1 MRRMFSHITLLL
13 GLTVVMAV
21 GTPDVV
27 HAQSDPLVL
36 IVHPE
41 NAAEDLSYQDVR
53 RIARLDRLY
62 WSQTDGIV
70 LLLPGP
76 AADERRRTLNRVFQ
90 MSEQAFK
97 QHWVSVAYQTEVLSL
112 PRPYTECA
120 VAVRIVGSLKN
131 AAAFVHAS
139 CVDETVRVV
148 AVDGKLPSD
157 PGYRL

>member
-1 MRRMFSHITLLL
+1 MMRLLFCITA
-13 GLTVVMAV
+13 VVMLSAFGAPGV
-21 GTPDVV
+21 GY
-27 HAQSDPLVL
+27 AQDDPIVL
-36 IVHPE
+36 IVHPDNPVDE
-41 NAAEDLSYQDVR
+41 LSYQDVR
-53 RIARLDRLY
+53 RIARMDRLY

-76 AADERRRTLNRVFQ
+76 TATERRRVLDRIFL

-97 QHWVSVAYQTEVLSL
+97 QHWVSVAYQLEVLSL

-120 VAVRIVGSLKN
+120 VAVRIVGSLKF
-131 AAAFVHAS
+131 AASLVRAS

-148 AVDGKLPSD
+148 PVDGRLPSD

>member
-1 MRRMFSHITLLL
+1 MIKGLFLIAGLSLL
-13 GLTVVMAV
+13 VAV
-21 GTPDVV
+21 SAPGVV
-27 HAQSDPLVL
+27 HAQNDPLVL
-36 IVHPE
+36 IVHPDNPVDE
-41 NAAEDLSYQDVR
+41 LSYQDVR
-53 RIARLDRLY
+53 RIARMDRLY

-76 AADERRRTLNRVFQ
+76 TAAERKRMLARVFL

-97 QHWVSVAYQTEVLSL
+97 QHWVSVAYQLEVLSL

-120 VAVRIVGSLKN
+120 VAVRIVGSLKF
-131 AAAFVHAS
+131 AASLVRAS

-148 AVDGKLPSD
+148 PVDGRLPSD

>member
-1 MRRMFSHITLLL
+1 MIKGLFLIAGLSLL
-13 GLTVVMAV
+13 VAV
-21 GTPDVV
+21 SAPGVV
-27 HAQSDPLVL
+27 HAQNDPLVL
-36 IVHPE
+36 IVHPDNPVDE
-41 NAAEDLSYQDVR
+41 LSYQDVR
-53 RIARLDRLY
+53 RIARMDRLY

-76 AADERRRTLNRVFQ
+76 TAAERKRMLDRVFL

-97 QHWVSVAYQTEVLSL
+97 QHWVSVAYQLEVLSL

-120 VAVRIVGSLKN
+120 VAVRIVGSLKF
-131 AAAFVHAS
+131 AASLVRAS

-148 AVDGKLPSD
+148 PVDGRLPSD

>member
-1 MRRMFSHITLLL
+1 MSMRLVPYIAVLFALIT
-13 GLTVVMAV
+13 TS
-21 GTPDVV
+21 TPREVS
-27 HAQSDPLVL
+27 AQTDPLVL
-36 IVHPE
+36 IVHPD
-41 NAAEDLSYQDVR
+41 NPVEDLSFQDAR

-62 WSQTDGIV
+62 WAQTDGIV

-76 AADERRRTLNRVFQ
+76 GAAERRRFLDRVFQ

-97 QHWVSVAYQTEVLSL
+97 QHWVSVAYQVEVLSL

-131 AAAFVHAS
+131 AASLVRSS
-139 CVDETVRVV
+139 CVDDTVRVV
-148 AVDGKLPSD
+148 RVDGKLPSD